1 MQAGPLLSLSPS
13 FNSYSSTGKLAEIA
27 ARVVKELRQENIN
40 GCVYDSW
47 EADHEDSAATQFEE
61 STLKSNPHEESRP
74 EVGDDDDPHGDE
86 DGEFEFAFVCREQSS
101 SPISADEIFYNGQ
114 IKPIY
119 PLFDRDLLLGNDAPR
134 NDVVSRDSK
143 TAPTTTTTTT
153 TRRRQP
159 LRKLMFEEE
168 RESTA
173 SCSSSEADEL
183 DGLPPE
189 TFCVW
194 TPKTSAEASPQRSCK
209 KSNSTGSSK
218 RWKFRRLLSR
228 SNSEGKDMFVFLT
241 PSKKTEKGGSGNVKV
256 AGKSTPAKDA
266 GDGVGAHKA
275 HAHYV
280 KNKEDDKKK
289 SLLPLVGFLGKNLH
303 PF

>member
-1 MQAGPLLSLSPS
+1 MQAGALLSLSPS

-27 ARVVKELRQENIN
+27 ARVVNEFRQENVDN
-40 GCVYDSW
+40 GGCGFDHWGVD
-47 EADHEDSAATQFEE
+47 DHEDSAATQFEE
-61 STLKSNPHEESRP
+61 SSLKSNPHEQIRP
-74 EVGDDDDPHGDE
+74 EVDDHGDGDE
-86 DGEFEFAFVCREQSS
+86 DEDEFEFAFVCREPSL

-119 PLFDRDLLLGNDAPR
+119 PLFNRDLLLGNDAPL

-143 TAPTTTTTTT
+143 TAPTTT
-153 TRRRQP
+153 RRRQP
-159 LRKLMFEEE
+159 LRKLMFEE

-194 TPKTSAEASPQRSCK
+194 TPKSSAETSPERSCK

-218 RWKFRRLLSR
+218 RWKFRQLLSR
-228 SNSEGKDMFVFLT
+228 SNSEGKDIFVFLT
-241 PSKKTEKGGSGNVKV
+241 PSKKAEKGSSGDDKL
-256 AGKSTPAKDA
+256 AGKGTTAKEA
-266 GDGVGAHKA
+266 GNGMGGAHKA

-289 SLLPLVGFLGKNLH
+289 SSLPLVGFLGKNFH
-303 PF
+303 PFLV